1 MACLLTTGR
10 KIPCKSAFGGIKR
23 VYFADYGGI
32 TAVTV
37 DSTTKEATLTGSP
50 TLFEFDVKGNSSLE
64 TTVTSSRENGT
75 TFYTQTLNLTLTY
88 LDAKTQAELQTLA
101 VARPYIVVEDY
112 YGNSFLCGFENGM
125 ECTGGT
131 VVSGSAAGDLSG
143 FTMVFEGMEETAP
156 YFLDAA
162 VTPDATQID
171 PTA

>member
-1 MACLLTTGR
+1 
-10 KIPCKSAFGGIKR
+10 
-23 VYFADYGGI
+23 
-32 TAVTV
+32 
-37 DSTTKEATLTGSP
+37 
-50 TLFEFDVKGNSSLE
+50 
-64 TTVTSSRENGT
+64 
-75 TFYTQTLNLTLTY
+75 
-88 LDAKTQAELQTLA
+88 
-101 VARPYIVVEDY
+101 
-112 YGNSFLCGFENGM
+112 LCGFENGM